1 MRNVVSSAVWNM
13 NPTVQFVL
21 DQVRGGTYT
30 ALDLKDFSMM
40 GKGGATIAPINRNV
54 VKGGVPAK
62 LVAKVKGLQTK
73 IKSGNLRVDIDE
85 AQPPGSV
92 AVK

>member
-1 MRNVVSSAVWNM
+1 MAEVEVDVVVGDDA
-13 NPTVQFVL
+13 
-21 DQVRGGTYT
+21 GE
-30 ALDLKDFSMM
+30 ALGD
-40 GKGGATIAPINRNV
+40 
-54 VKGGVPAK
+54 PAK

>member
-1 MRNVVSSAVWNM
+1 
-13 NPTVQFVL
+13 
-21 DQVRGGTYT
+21 
-30 ALDLKDFSMM
+30 
-40 GKGGATIAPINRNV
+40 V

-73 IKSGNLRVDIDE
+73 INSGNLRVDIDE

-92 AVK
+92 TVKG